1 MKKVMTG
8 RKFATMLRYLHCCP
22 VENQDPR
29 AEGYDPAYKVAELR
43 DALERRY
50 TALFEPGQQ
59 LSLDETLI
67 RAFGRIK
74 FKVRIITKL
83 ARYGIKLYVITD
95 AETAYVLCVIVYTG
109 KSTNYGSSE
118 GDETKETVQVVCRL
132 VEPFI
137 HTHQTIYVDRFYTS
151 VDLLKSLSERGLY
164 LTGTVMANR
173 LPPEI
178 RVDKKSADYKA
189 MSRGDYYRSKLTY
202 TRKDGIME
210 ATAGVVAWRDGTM
223 VYCLSNDVNNHEC
236 DKCRR
241 RVDGGVVEVKRPICI
256 ARYNESMGGVDLA
269 DMKRMQCSSS
279 IMGQG
284 RWWLKLF
291 FYFLDVG
298 TGNALV
304 LYNEQLK
311 MRAQGKEYNRW
322 NLSQFKMQLIED
334 LVGKSANDLFSGSN
348 ADDVLEHIC
357 VPIPDGRRVKCA
369 YCGIMTRE
377 CRTRYLCA
385 ACVVPLCSMGSGKV
399 NYDCFTEAHKTQDRI
414 EMVQKKHLQMQMKNP
429 QRYKK

>member
-1 MKKVMTG
+1 M
-8 RKFATMLRYLHCCP
+8 
-22 VENQDPR
+22 
-29 AEGYDPAYKVAELR
+29 
-43 DALERRY
+43 
-50 TALFEPGQQ
+50 
-59 LSLDETLI
+59 
-67 RAFGRIK
+67 
-74 FKVRIITKL
+74 
-83 ARYGIKLYVITD
+83 
-95 AETAYVLCVIVYTG
+95 
-109 KSTNYGSSE
+109 
-118 GDETKETVQVVCRL
+118 QVVCRL

-137 HTHQTIYVDRFYTS
+137 HTQTIYVDRFYTS

-291 FYFLDVG
+291 FTSWMLGLG
-298 TGNALV
+298 THWFCT
-304 LYNEQLK
+304 
-311 MRAQGKEYNRW
+311 M
-322 NLSQFKMQLIED
+322 
-334 LVGKSANDLFSGSN
+334 SN
-348 ADDVLEHIC
+348 
-357 VPIPDGRRVKCA
+357 
-369 YCGIMTRE
+369 
-377 CRTRYLCA
+377 
-385 ACVVPLCSMGSGKV
+385 
-399 NYDCFTEAHKTQDRI
+399 
-414 EMVQKKHLQMQMKNP
+414 
-429 QRYKK
+429 

>member
-1 MKKVMTG
+1 M
-8 RKFATMLRYLHCCP
+8 
-22 VENQDPR
+22 
-29 AEGYDPAYKVAELR
+29 
-43 DALERRY
+43 
-50 TALFEPGQQ
+50 
-59 LSLDETLI
+59 
-67 RAFGRIK
+67 
-74 FKVRIITKL
+74 
-83 ARYGIKLYVITD
+83 
-95 AETAYVLCVIVYTG
+95 
-109 KSTNYGSSE
+109 
-118 GDETKETVQVVCRL
+118 
-132 VEPFI
+132 
-137 HTHQTIYVDRFYTS
+137 
-151 VDLLKSLSERGLY
+151 
-164 LTGTVMANR
+164 MANR

-178 RVDKKSADYKA
+178 RVDKKSAAYKA
-189 MSRGDYYRSKLTY
+189 MSRGDYYRGKLTY
-202 TRKDGIME
+202 TRKDGITE
-210 ATAGVVAWRDGTM
+210 ATAGVVVAWRDGTM

-311 MRAQGKEYNRW
+311 MRAQGKEYKRW

-377 CRTRYLCA
+377 CRTRYMCA